1 MAFHV
6 FVEGATD
13 GTPAGVERL
22 ANAIARHYGLPAEEL
37 LARLQKGRFRVKGNV
52 DRALADKYRR
62 DLERLGARCVIE
74 AATAE
79 NSARATPLPF
89 PAVRPATPPA
99 GVPEAGSPSTPSPL
113 GDAAPS
119 RPTPPPSAL
128 AGVAPSRPTPPPSAL
143 AGVAP
148 SRPTPPPSALAGVAP
163 SRPTPP
169 PSALAGVASKAAAA
183 QAPGTSQYQSG
194 LAAAF
199 APGDAPASLG
209 ALDSD
214 GGSFS
219 LASVDGAEEQ
229 APSSAGAFEPAA
241 STMSASIGPPPDNAK
256 TPAKSDKSDRP
267 KDVPLDLFA
276 PPDARDAELAVDLAA
291 DEPPRRKSEPA
302 IPVPADVASASE
314 PATRRSQPSLHAH
327 AGPATVAP
335 ASSKLGPLADLR
347 VRFAAGVLLALLVG
361 FVPAHVI
368 ASVREDGYR
377 AIDNKVIAAQQL
389 ADTPDAYVQLDQLRA
404 DQLERKRGEQRNTAI
419 IALAIWG
426 LVGGAVA
433 FGWFK
438 KIPWERYE

>member
-113 GDAAPS
+113 GDA
-119 RPTPPPSAL
+119 
-128 AGVAPSRPTPPPSAL
+128 
-143 AGVAP
+143 AP